1 MKSTKK
7 AILTAAAAVFGLALS
22 VPALA
27 GGKHDHHR
35 DHHRHWD
42 RGHHHHPHGHRHV
55 VRERV
60 VVHRPVYVAPHYAPV
75 HPGYYVA
82 APRHPGIVV
91 RVDLPPLVIP

>member
-1 MKSTKK
+1 
-7 AILTAAAAVFGLALS
+7 
-22 VPALA
+22 
-27 GGKHDHHR
+27 
-35 DHHRHWD
+35 
-42 RGHHHHPHGHRHV
+42 

-91 RVDLPPLVIP
+91 SVDIPPLVIPLR